1 MTMVVVQG
9 PTIAAGQS
17 LSGVVLVNS
26 GGVYRVIM
34 PDAWTTAANI
44 TFQLSYNGTDFY
56 NVYDR
61 DGTEITMA
69 CVPKSIVAIGEYL
82 FYIHSLKIRS
92 GTARNPIVQKDA
104 ATFRVVLD
112 TKAQLDPGITF
123 RE

>member
-1 MTMVVVQG
+1 MSMLVING

-17 LSGVVLVNS
+17 LSGIVAVNS
-26 GGVYRVIM
+26 GGIYRVIM
-34 PDAWTTAANI
+34 PQAWTTAADI

-61 DGTEITMA
+61 DGAEIKMT

-82 FYIHSLKIRS
+82 FYIHSLRIRS
-92 GTARNPIVQKDA
+92 GTARQPIVQKDA
-104 ATFRVVLD
+104 ATFKVVLD
-112 TKAQLDPGITF
+112 TKASLDPGIEF